1 MMASELEHQSVLQLS
16 KCHMKL
22 KVEFWRVQLIM
33 CYYFIIF
40 NRRVLLIFLLR
51 TPVDFERMI
60 NGQPCQQWKAWV
72 LSMAGGAHPDWSL
85 RGKTVTPLTCISTSK
100 SLLGCI
106 NLDRT
111 ESLMCINCVPS
122 SHCRLNLGEDFPTN
136 RLRKVSW
143 AWLLMTCL
151 FQQFTDYPLVIS
163 PPLLQ

>member
-1 MMASELEHQSVLQLS
+1 MWQ
-16 KCHMKL
+16 KL
-22 KVEFWRVQLIM
+22 
-33 CYYFIIF
+33 
-40 NRRVLLIFLLR
+40 VLLINVYRLTHIL
-51 TPVDFERMI
+51 TMKKDKVIPIQPPITQEKDERMI
-60 NGQPCQQWKAWV
+60 NGQSYQQWKGWV

-100 SLLGCI
+100 SLSGCV

-163 PPLLQ
+163 PPLLQWLCPWVSCPFWASVSL